1 MKKLAEFFALT
12 ENERKGFLVLLLLI
26 GLIALVPSVYR
37 MSLKGDVGGLMVD
50 ISLLDNVPTG
60 EDRMYAAN
68 DAFLE
73 KTEVVTT
80 PKRTLFPFNPNN
92 LPVDQWR
99 AMGFSDR
106 QIRVIK
112 NYESKGGRFRKKE
125 DVAKIY
131 SISER
136 DFERIEPYLRFDA
149 GPVPKSET
157 FPSSRVPKNLD
168 KNLDKTLAETVPDR
182 SERKAPVAV
191 MVEINSADT
200 TAFKLLKG
208 IGSAYAARIVKF
220 RDALGGF
227 HRVEQIKDV
236 YGISDDLFRSI
247 RPNLTLPEEGPSL
260 AKRPVNTLSAA
271 ELARH
276 PYISPKEARLIVNY
290 RSQHGNFQSMA
301 DLRKIYA
308 LREDFLEK
316 IEPYLGFE

>member
-1 MKKLAEFFALT
+1 MKKLADFFALT

-26 GLIALVPSVYR
+26 GLIALAPSVYR
-37 MSLKGDVGGLMVD
+37 MSLKGEVGGPMVD
-50 ISLLDNVPTG
+50 ISLLDNAPQG

-68 DAFLE
+68 DAFLDKKE
-73 KTEVVTT
+73 AVTT

-92 LPVDQWR
+92 LPVDKWR
-99 AMGFSDR
+99 ALGFSDR

-112 NYESKGGRFRKKE
+112 NYESRGGRFRKKE

-149 GPVPKSET
+149 RPGAEKEAPRAPIVRRNT
-157 FPSSRVPKNLD
+157 
-168 KNLDKTLAETVPDR
+168 DKTVAENVPDQP
-182 SERKAPVAV
+182 ERKPPVAV
-191 MVEINSADT
+191 MVDVNRADT
-200 TAFKLLKG
+200 TAFKALKG
-208 IGSAYAARIVKF
+208 IGSTYAARIVKF

-227 HRVEQIKDV
+227 HRIEQIQEV
-236 YGISDDLFRSI
+236 YGISDDLFQSI

-260 AKRPVNTLSAA
+260 AKQPVNKLTAA
-271 ELARH
+271 ELAKH

-301 DLRKIYA
+301 DLKKIYA
-308 LREDFLEK
+308 LRGDFLEK
-316 IEPYLGFE
+316 IGPYLAFE